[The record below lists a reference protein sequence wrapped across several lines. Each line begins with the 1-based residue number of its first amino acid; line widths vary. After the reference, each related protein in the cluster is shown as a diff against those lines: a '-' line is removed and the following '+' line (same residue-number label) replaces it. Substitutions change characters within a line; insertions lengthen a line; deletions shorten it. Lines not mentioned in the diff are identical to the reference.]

1 MCTYVCVLS
10 CVCLCGYVAV
20 VQREDHLI
28 VIIIIVAR
36 RPAKPKR
43 SIQIT

>member
-1 MCTYVCVLS
+1 MCVCV
-10 CVCLCGYVAV
+10 CGYVVV
-20 VQREDHLI
+20 VQREDQLI

-43 SIQIT
+43 SIQKIT